1 MTLHQLKT
9 QLDSILNYQIRL
21 VKRGVNNE
29 EINDIQIYLQ
39 NEIRDFKYPD
49 PICEE
54 YCYYQC
60 TEGGT
65 KEPKCNK

>member
-39 NEIRDFKYPD
+39 NEIRNYEK
-49 PICEE
+49 
-54 YCYYQC
+54 
-60 TEGGT
+60 
-65 KEPKCNK
+65 